1 MSYDYKILSKLR
13 VFGYKVYKIWNG
25 KSLYTY
31 TKDNKVCGI
40 VDAEN
45 RYMSEVRY
53 TQVYAYQN
61 IALCE
66 QEHREDIKHIYYNCK
81 MYDIFELLKLEPKNA
96 RATSVFCILPMV
108 ITTAIFYGQSNFI
121 KWDIGIMCAIGGI
134 IGGIVG
140 AKLLNRLPE
149 KYLKIAFAMFLIY
162 AGINMIIR

>member
-1 MSYDYKILSKLR
+1 MAKKILVGLMAGIISGLFTAGGGLII
-13 VFGYKVYKIWNG
+13 VPAL
-25 KSLYTY
+25 LYT
-31 TKDNKVCGI
+31 
-40 VDAEN
+40 
-45 RYMSEVRY
+45 
-53 TQVYAYQN
+53 
-61 IALCE
+61 
-66 QEHREDIKHIYYNCK
+66 
-81 MYDIFELLKLEPKNA
+81 LKLEAKKA

-149 KYLKIAFAMFLIY
+149 KYLKIAFSMFLIY

>member
-1 MSYDYKILSKLR
+1 MVKKILVGLVAGIISGLFTAGGGLII
-13 VFGYKVYKIWNG
+13 VPAL
-25 KSLYTY
+25 LYT
-31 TKDNKVCGI
+31 
-40 VDAEN
+40 
-45 RYMSEVRY
+45 
-53 TQVYAYQN
+53 
-61 IALCE
+61 
-66 QEHREDIKHIYYNCK
+66 
-81 MYDIFELLKLEPKNA
+81 LKLEPKKA

>member
-1 MSYDYKILSKLR
+1 MVKKILVGLVAGIISGLFTAGGGLII
-13 VFGYKVYKIWNG
+13 VPAL
-25 KSLYTY
+25 LYT
-31 TKDNKVCGI
+31 
-40 VDAEN
+40 
-45 RYMSEVRY
+45 
-53 TQVYAYQN
+53 
-61 IALCE
+61 
-66 QEHREDIKHIYYNCK
+66 
-81 MYDIFELLKLEPKNA
+81 LKLEPKNA